1 MGFRELQFEISDQDL
16 DDLSDGVQRASV
28 GNVRPGPALIVRDGV
43 GMAYVGRPFAS
54 YLSLGV
60 ILSRSIDLGSP
71 MVSPG
76 GDPVLGFF
84 KSRLGMRRAACVW

>member
-1 MGFRELQFEISDQDL
+1 MACMGC
-16 DDLSDGVQRASV
+16 
-28 GNVRPGPALIVRDGV
+28 
-43 GMAYVGRPFAS
+43 PFAP

-76 GDPVLGFF
+76 GDPVLGFSM
-84 KSRLGMRRAACVW
+84 SRLGMRRAACVQWRFGSYARLAVVVGRAVVVGHAQATSHPIRSQSVW